1 MEAAPKGTNCALQ
14 ANVECPLTS
23 PFSIVFSCWTKM
35 LDLIQ
40 KALQKDNIGFRRID
54 GQTTLKGRENALE
67 AFRNDP
73 NCQVMLAS
81 IGSVAEG

>member
-1 MEAAPKGTNCALQ
+1 
-14 ANVECPLTS
+14 
-23 PFSIVFSCWTKM
+23 M

-40 KALQKDNIGFRRID
+40 KALQKDTISFRRID
-54 GQTTLKGRENALE
+54 GQTTLKGREDALE

-81 IGSVAEG
+81 IGSVGEG